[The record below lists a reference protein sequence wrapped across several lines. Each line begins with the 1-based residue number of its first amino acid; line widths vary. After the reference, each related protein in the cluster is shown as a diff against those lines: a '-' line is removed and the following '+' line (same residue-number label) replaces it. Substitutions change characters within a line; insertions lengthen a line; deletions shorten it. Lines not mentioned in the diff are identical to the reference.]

1 MKTELRR
8 RGVVPNRFWPKQNG
22 YNGPRVFTLTFA
34 VHMFDST
41 KLALDVLDVPT
52 GCRYWMYLLDGCT
65 YWMDVPTG
73 WMYLLDGCTYLM
85 DVPTGWMYLL
95 DGCTYWMDVPTG

>member
-52 GCRYWMYLLDGCT
+52 GARQTSLIGLLNCLTHKGAF
-65 YWMDVPTG
+65 
-73 WMYLLDGCTYLM
+73 LDTTYLRRTE
-85 DVPTGWMYLL
+85 V
-95 DGCTYWMDVPTG
+95 